1 MTPLLAKSPALFD
14 MVQDC
19 TTPAQTLSKV
29 GDWLD
34 HLITTALHSANKDE
48 GSPRIIGIKDNPKGT
63 MVCRTF
69 DDHPDLDVSTDAWY
83 SRVSLQDIPNAI
95 YQASTAMKKQ
105 GEVTNTV
112 HDAAWSAIR
121 EKAKQEE
128 IKATNR
134 LVNNLKSI
142 ITKYLDVGEALGLVG
157 HDRGLIADELFSDGE
172 TRQTGKSHDDV
183 LRKAKSVRTA
193 DLTLEQYRPVHER
206 MNEMK
211 AENAEQREHLAA
223 WQSEL
228 IHLAKNLKAIDDK
241 EGTYFPS
248 DPQYAKDLGD
258 KVGAKCYEMRTQ
270 IKELKATSE
279 VQAISIT
286 EHKTALNAAHDEI
299 AKLKAELAA
308 LKAAPP
314 SPLPSD
320 PLTTAYA
327 VIGEMVVKQRGG

>member
-157 HDRGLIADELFSDGE
+157 HDRGLIAAELFSDGE
-172 TRQTGKSHDDV
+172 TRQIGKSHDGVMRKIKNLRGDNHGHVKEDALLSLREKCQELETDV
-183 LRKAKSVRTA
+183 AVWR
-193 DLTLEQYRPVHER
+193 Y
-206 MNEMK
+206 
-211 AENAEQREHLAA
+211 
-223 WQSEL
+223 EL
-228 IHLAKNLKAIDDK
+228 LDIAKNLGVIDDSSFTK
-241 EGTYFPS
+241 DRDAAKTIGPS
-248 DPQYAKDLGD
+248 
-258 KVGAKCYEMRTQ
+258 VGAKCYEMRTQ

-314 SPLPSD
+314 SPPPSD

-327 VIGEMVVKQRGG
+327 VIGELVVKQRGG